1 MHAKNLRNLLLD
13 CRAALRRTDPAFES
27 TPLGDLLD
35 ATIIEL
41 GQAAAR
47 PTAAAPETGSSGSR
61 RVAYAWQAVTR
72 ELRLTHAELYA
83 SLSQKVLAR
92 LDTDVSADPAAEI
105 AALQA
110 RVAEREAAL
119 EKTAAELSALRSALA
134 TAVPLAETVGGSEA
148 ALAQQR
154 LQLLLQAVSTAG
166 GVARP
171 APAPEAEFVPDR
183 ALLQAVAAGQRTLSS
198 QHREWCI
205 GEAMVLTGFQRTPV
219 QLLEHGD
226 AALARLVLGEAH
238 APHDT
243 GQAPAA

>member
-1 MHAKNLRNLLLD
+1 MHMKNLRNLLLD

-47 PTAAAPETGSSGSR
+47 PPTAAETGSTGSR
-61 RVAYAWQAVTR
+61 RVAYAWQAVAR

-83 SLSQKVLAR
+83 HLSQKVLAR
-92 LDTDVSADPAAEI
+92 LDTDLSADPAAEI
-105 AALQA
+105 AALEA

-119 EKTAAELSALRSALA
+119 GKAAAELAALHSALA
-134 TAVPLAETVGGSEA
+134 TAVPLTGTVGGSEA
-148 ALAQQR
+148 ALGQQR
-154 LQLLLQAVSTAG
+154 LQLLLQAVSAAG
-166 GVARP
+166 GVSRP
-171 APAPEAEFVPDR
+171 APGGDADFVPDR
-183 ALLQAVAAGQRTLSS
+183 GLLQAVASGQRTLSS

-219 QLLEHGD
+219 QLLEQGD
-226 AALARLVLGEAH
+226 AALARLVLGEAQEQ
-238 APHDT
+238 HDP